1 MKGYYDMPKE
11 IELRTNLDWAGEFR
25 TMAERM
31 MLCESEEQMY
41 KQLQR
46 FKDEFN
52 TEYGRLSRTQRS
64 RTGFRWK

>member
-1 MKGYYDMPKE
+1 MTKE
-11 IELRTNLDWAGEFR
+11 IELKTNLDWAGEFR

-46 FKDEFN
+46 FKEEFN
-52 TEYGRLSRTQRS
+52 TEYGRLSRAQRN
-64 RTGFRWK
+64 RVGFRWQ